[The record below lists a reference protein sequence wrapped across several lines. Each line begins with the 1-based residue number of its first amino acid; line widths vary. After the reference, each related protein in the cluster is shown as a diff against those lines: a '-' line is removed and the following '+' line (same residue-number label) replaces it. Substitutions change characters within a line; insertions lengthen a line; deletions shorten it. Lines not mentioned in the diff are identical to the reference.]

1 MEHIKFY
8 ILTLLALSACSLF
21 QPKEEVKFKNPIFYQ
36 RMESA
41 STSRP
46 YDIII
51 TPTTKQI
58 FYNEK
63 ADLVYT
69 DPCELLEN
77 SETRVLMKCCD
88 NNNCTYL
95 RYTSAGETHWGNCNV
110 IEEESFQNPDFEFC
124 NAQGFFIDKKLLP
137 NHECG
142 PAKTWN
148 YRACKWQ
155 D

>member
-1 MEHIKFY
+1 MKKFL
-8 ILTLLALSACSLF
+8 IVLCTLLTACSLV

-69 DPCELLEN
+69 DPYELLEN

-137 NHECG
+137 NRKCG
-142 PAKTWN
+142 PAKVWN

>member
-1 MEHIKFY
+1 MKNFVIVLY
-8 ILTLLALSACSLF
+8 TLLTACSLF

-41 STSRP
+41 SISRP
-46 YDIII
+46 YDIAI
-51 TPTTKQI
+51 TPTTKRI

-63 ADLVYT
+63 AELVYT
-69 DPCELLEN
+69 EPCELLEN

-88 NNNCTYL
+88 ENNCTYL
-95 RYTSAGETHWGNCNV
+95 RYTSAGETRLGTCNV
-110 IEEESFQNPDFEFC
+110 IEEESFQNPNFEFC

-142 PAKTWN
+142 PAKDWN
-148 YRACKWQ
+148 YRTCKW
-155 D
+155 DN